1 MDPENLR
8 AVPLFASMAESDLNR
23 IATFATEDSAAE
35 GATLVR
41 EGDFSND
48 MVAIESGTAEVLRS
62 GEKVGSL
69 GPGDVFGE
77 ISLLLGTGATASVR
91 ATTRAVV
98 VALSGASIE
107 RALGADQGLRAHLED
122 LRDLRI
128 QSTAAELTARDLPVD
143 AALLCA

>member
-77 ISLLLGTGATASVR
+77 MGVLGKENRSATIVATSPMRLVR
-91 ATTRAVV
+91 LDSWNVKRLPEDVREQMAQLVEERRAK
-98 VALSGASIE
+98 G
-107 RALGADQGLRAHLED
+107 
-122 LRDLRI
+122 
-128 QSTAAELTARDLPVD
+128 
-143 AALLCA
+143 

>member
-8 AVPLFASMAESDLNR
+8 AVPLFAAMAEGDLNR

-48 MVAIESGTAEVLRS
+48 MVAIESGTANVLRG
-62 GEKVGSL
+62 GETVGSL

-77 ISLLLGTGATASVR
+77 IGVLGKENRTATIVATSPMRLVR
-91 ATTRAVV
+91 LDSWNVKRLPAEVREQMAQLVE
-98 VALSGASIE
+98 E
-107 RALGADQGLRAHLED
+107 RRPKD
-122 LRDLRI
+122 
-128 QSTAAELTARDLPVD
+128 
-143 AALLCA
+143 

>member
-8 AVPLFASMAESDLNR
+8 AVPLFASMAEGDLNR

-48 MVAIESGTAEVLRS
+48 MVAIESGTAEVLRG
-62 GEKVGSL
+62 GETVGSL

-77 ISLLLGTGATASVR
+77 IGVLGKENRTATIVATSPMRLVR
-91 ATTRAVV
+91 LDSWNVKRLPAEVREQMAQLVE
-98 VALSGASIE
+98 E
-107 RALGADQGLRAHLED
+107 RRPKD
-122 LRDLRI
+122 
-128 QSTAAELTARDLPVD
+128 
-143 AALLCA
+143 

>member
-77 ISLLLGTGATASVR
+77 IGVLGKENRTATIVATSPMRLVR
-91 ATTRAVV
+91 LDSWNVKRLPEDVREQMAQLVEERRAK
-98 VALSGASIE
+98 G
-107 RALGADQGLRAHLED
+107 
-122 LRDLRI
+122 
-128 QSTAAELTARDLPVD
+128 
-143 AALLCA
+143 